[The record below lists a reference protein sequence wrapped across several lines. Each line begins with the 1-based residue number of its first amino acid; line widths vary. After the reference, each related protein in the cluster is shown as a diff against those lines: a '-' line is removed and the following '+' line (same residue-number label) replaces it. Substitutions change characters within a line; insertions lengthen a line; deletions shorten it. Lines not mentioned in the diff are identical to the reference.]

1 MFTFVGATALHIAC
15 KFNNYDAAR
24 HLIARSANVNL
35 PTLQGT
41 TPLHLASENKNLMLI
56 KHLIESG
63 AFINAA
69 DNTGETSLHYIINSS
84 NSNNVKGLG
93 EECLS
98 YLLNQNAID
107 ISRTNIVEATP
118 LHLAI
123 VRNQVSMAEMLINC
137 LKTTNEK
144 KAYVNKS
151 DIGKM
156 TPLMLA
162 IYGKHIGLCNT
173 LLDAGADAN
182 CIISSDNAM
191 DNNLMPLHIACM
203 SNLPT
208 LIERLIPITNLSM
221 IRNLL
226 KCSPDKACAF
236 RICHENLGDDLLD
249 VKQSMKC
256 LFNGLRADEFVTL
269 YGQQIPK
276 SYPTDESDSEQPT
289 YEVFWFLAEY
299 KHILPYV
306 GETPLSHYLRNSWDW
321 LDKYEKGYD
330 AAFEILIGYIEN
342 GSSVNQIYLD
352 ECKGYTIPPLL
363 ALCCIGKHINLKD
376 SKLIAY
382 FEKIVDYMVNLGA
395 TIPNCSLTFICISSQ
410 PIIFKILCE
419 RGVIKPE
426 DIDIEY
432 VVNQLKLCFHSKFR
446 LPRARCNHMMSLLYY
461 LHFFDSNGKLK
472 CDQINTINDY
482 LEKLYETYKVHDQKL
497 GQSDSSLVNEKS
509 LLKQCRIVIRNRLT
523 QVNPKSIV
531 NINVLIKRL
540 PGLPLDLYDFLCM
553 KTLKINMKK

>member
-1 MFTFVGATALHIAC
+1 M
-15 KFNNYDAAR
+15 
-24 HLIARSANVNL
+24 IARSANVNL

-84 NSNNVKGLG
+84 KSNNVKGLG

-123 VRNQVSMAEMLINC
+123 VRNQVSMAEMLINS
-137 LKTTNEK
+137 LKTSNEK

-162 IYGKHIGLCNT
+162 IYGKHLGLCNT
-173 LLDAGADAN
+173 LLNVGADAN
-182 CIISSDNAM
+182 SIISSDNAM

-226 KCSPDKACAF
+226 KCSPDKACVF
-236 RICHENLGDDLLD
+236 RICHENLADDLLD

-276 SYPTDESDSEQPT
+276 SYPTDESDSERPT
-289 YEVFWFLAEY
+289 YEVFWFLGEY
-299 KHILPYV
+299 QHILPYV

-352 ECKGYTIPPLL
+352 ECKSYTIPPLL
-363 ALCCIGKHINLKD
+363 ALCCIGKYINHKD

-382 FEKIVDYMVNLGA
+382 FEKIVDFMVNLGA
-395 TIPNCSLTFICISSQ
+395 TIPNCSLTFICLSSQ

-426 DIDIEY
+426 DIDIKY

-446 LPRARCNHMMSLLYY
+446 LPRARSNHLMSLLYY
-461 LHFFDSNGKLK
+461 LHFFDFNGKLM
-472 CDQINTINDY
+472 CDQISTINDY
-482 LEKLYETYKVHDQKL
+482 LEKLFETYKIHDQKL

-509 LLKQCRIVIRNRLT
+509 LLKQCRIVIRKRLI

-531 NINVLIKRL
+531 NINVLIK
-540 PGLPLDLYDFLCM
+540 LYWETFL
-553 KTLKINMKK
+553 NSMKKPHLVTCFYIKVWGTRLSHLT

>member
-1 MFTFVGATALHIAC
+1 MDKNSKYKERLKFIALANIKLKAFTFVGATALHIAC

-56 KHLIESG
+56 KHLIENG

-69 DNTGETSLHYIINSS
+69 DNAGETSLHYIINSS
-84 NSNNVKGLG
+84 NSNNSKSLG

-123 VRNQVSMAEMLINC
+123 VRNQVSMAEMLINS
-137 LKTTNEK
+137 LKTTKEK
-144 KAYVNKS
+144 KTYVNKS

-162 IYGKHIGLCNT
+162 IYGKHLGLCNT
-173 LLDAGADAN
+173 LLNEGADAN
-182 CIISSDNAM
+182 SIISSDNAM

-208 LIERLIPITNLSM
+208 LIERLIPLTNLST

-226 KCSPDKACAF
+226 KCSPDKACVF
-236 RICHENLGDDLLD
+236 RICHENLADDLLD
-249 VKQSMKC
+249 VKYSMKC
-256 LFNGLRADEFVTL
+256 LFNGLKSDEFITL

-289 YEVFWFLAEY
+289 YEVFWFLEEY
-299 KHILPYV
+299 EHILPYV
-306 GETPLSHYLRNSWDW
+306 GETPLSHFLRNNWDW
-321 LDKYEKGYD
+321 LDKYENGYD
-330 AAFEILIGYIEN
+330 SAFEILIGYTEN

-352 ECKGYTIPPLL
+352 DCNGYTIPPLL
-363 ALCCIGKHINLKD
+363 ALCCIGKHINYND
-376 SKLIAY
+376 SKLVNF

-395 TIPNCSLTFICISSQ
+395 IIPKCSLTFACLSSQ

-426 DIDIEY
+426 DIDIRY
-432 VVNQLKLCFHSKFR
+432 VVNQLKYCFHSKFR
-446 LPRARCNHMMSLLYY
+446 LSRTRYNQMMPLLYY
-461 LHFFDSNGKLK
+461 LHFFGTNVILE
-472 CDQINTINDY
+472 CDENNII
-482 LEKLYETYKVHDQKL
+482 
-497 GQSDSSLVNEKS
+497 KS
-509 LLKQCRIVIRNRLT
+509 
-523 QVNPKSIV
+523 
-531 NINVLIKRL
+531 
-540 PGLPLDLYDFLCM
+540 Y
-553 KTLKINMKK
+553 